1 MVSAIERC
9 PLFLSAIK
17 RFFYET
23 MTMIP
28 SVLMNSVRYRE
39 MFAIKHVR
47 FREVPLYCDRLIQHV
62 WVANAI
68 YQYFDSYQY
77 ILWFLYLTF
86 LIEFFSGDTKS
97 PICDI
102 CNVNKV
108 KQCTWHANF
117 LFFNLP
123 MSASY

>member
-39 MFAIKHVR
+39 VSAIKLSAIER
-47 FREVPLYCDRLIQHV
+47 FHSMTLTVPLLNSLEPPHTLV
-62 WVANAI
+62 LLAI
-68 YQYFDSYQY
+68 TY
-77 ILWFLYLTF
+77 
-86 LIEFFSGDTKS
+86 
-97 PICDI
+97 
-102 CNVNKV
+102 N
-108 KQCTWHANF
+108 
-117 LFFNLP
+117 
-123 MSASY
+123 